1 MTFVLIYYF
10 CAICVN
16 HFLTRNKLVKPL
28 RNQLQIGNHFF
39 SNELIVWFEIFS
51 FYISVKISLIYFQWS
66 ERDWKLRL
74 TCCDRRNLFHLVD
87 STEDTLSLCI
97 LCGRFLLALSK
108 IERSWDWFT
117 EICLNV
123 RIVELF
129 GDVSVSEPE
138 LKLCCALIGWDV

>member
-28 RNQLQIGNHFF
+28 RNQLQIRNHFF

-74 TCCDRRNLFHLVD
+74 TCYERRNLFHLVD
-87 STEDTLSLCI
+87 SYLLWAKLRNLRLIHWNLPKRSNCWITWRCECVRTRIKI
-97 LCGRFLLALSK
+97 LLYAF
-108 IERSWDWFT
+108 
-117 EICLNV
+117 
-123 RIVELF
+123 IVWH
-129 GDVSVSEPE
+129 V
-138 LKLCCALIGWDV
+138 